1 MTSPFHAGEQRVQ
14 QMLGVRDEIE
24 PWARRVVR
32 GHLPEQHRD
41 FYASLPFLVAAAR
54 DPDGRPWATL
64 LVGETGFV
72 RSPDP
77 KSLVIDALPR
87 EGDAP
92 EGPPAE
98 GHHHA
103 LPAPRRANITPTC
116 RSAHHASRRRKHS
129 KEPTKRLTR
138 RTAHLTNSTVIP
150 TPTPPPDGRSDQH
163 RMNVVSGEG
172 L

>member
-87 EGDAP
+87 EGDAL
-92 EGPPAE
+92 EGALAE
-98 GHHHA
+98 GDDIGLLGILLESA
-103 LPAPRRANITPTC
+103 RRNRVNGRVRSLGPRGFTL
-116 RSAHHASRRRKHS
+116 
-129 KEPTKRLTR
+129 E
-138 RTAHLTNSTVIP
+138 TAQTFGN
-150 TPTPPPDGRSDQH
+150 
-163 RMNVVSGEG
+163 
-172 L
+172 